1 MSLDHEQTKSHA
13 EGISNIKSFIDQYN
27 WKELDFPSH
36 IKDWKKFESNNKS
49 IALNILYEPHNTE
62 EIRHAYISLYNSDR
76 EDQVILLRITDG
88 KKWHYLAVKKLSALL
103 RGITSKHNGGSYC
116 INRFHSYSTK
126 EKLKNLRKF
135 HLLFMMINNP
145 KKLSTTKINKHTP
158 SGYSLFT
165 HCSFDT
171 TKNKFN
177 YYRGK
182 NCMKNFCLDLR
193 EHVTKIIS
201 YEKKEMIPF
210 KRKRREN
217 A

>member
-1 MSLDHEQTKSHA
+1 MYYKLHKIRLNRGGSYIDFPKWLKNKKATINRKKNNDDKCFQYAITVSLDHEQTKSHA
-13 EGISNIKSFIDQYN
+13 EGISNIKPFIDQYN
-27 WKELDFPSH
+27 WKEIDFPSH

-62 EIRHAYISLYNSDR
+62 EIRHAYISKYNSDR

-135 HLLFMMINNP
+135 HLLFMM
-145 KKLSTTKINKHTP
+145 T
-158 SGYSLFT
+158 
-165 HCSFDT
+165 
-171 TKNKFN
+171 
-177 YYRGK
+177 
-182 NCMKNFCLDLR
+182 
-193 EHVTKIIS
+193 
-201 YEKKEMIPF
+201 
-210 KRKRREN
+210 
-217 A
+217 